1 MRTAAVCVLFLLFV
15 SVPAAVGQID
25 SVAVYLQRIKAEPED
40 SLRLRYAENVQ
51 DFLQRTEFGSYRTEA
66 PVQYLGYKKTA
77 DGDME
82 LYSWV
87 VPLQVGQA
95 FYNFFRLKTGQV
107 YRIKSLPGA
116 ENPEGNWLFYD
127 LLPFSHRKQ
136 DYVALF
142 GWGQTRNSNR
152 KAVLIAQFGPEG
164 AISYNHPL
172 MRKGKSR
179 SASLTFEYAKD
190 GSMMLKHDRR
200 GKRIIFDHLAPV
212 DKKYEGYFMFY
223 GPDASYDALELK
235 NGEWWYEENVKQ

>member
-1 MRTAAVCVLFLLFV
+1 MRLTGICIVFLLFG
-15 SVPAAVGQID
+15 SLPAAVGQID

-40 SLRLRYAENVQ
+40 SLRLQYAETVLA
-51 DFLQRTEFGSYRTEA
+51 FLQRTEFGSYRTEA
-66 PVQYLGYKKTA
+66 PVQYLGYKKAA

-87 VPLQVGQA
+87 VPLQEGQA
-95 FYNFFRLKTGQV
+95 FYNFFRLKNGQD
-107 YRIKSLPGA
+107 YRVTSLPGT
-116 ENPEGNWLFYD
+116 ENREGNWLFYD
-127 LLPFSHRKQ
+127 LLPFRHQKQ

-152 KAVLIAQFGPEG
+152 KAVLLAQFGPEG
-164 AISYNHPL
+164 TISYNHPL

-190 GSMMLKHDRR
+190 GSMMLKHDRK
-200 GKRIIFDHLAPV
+200 GKRIIFDHLAPT